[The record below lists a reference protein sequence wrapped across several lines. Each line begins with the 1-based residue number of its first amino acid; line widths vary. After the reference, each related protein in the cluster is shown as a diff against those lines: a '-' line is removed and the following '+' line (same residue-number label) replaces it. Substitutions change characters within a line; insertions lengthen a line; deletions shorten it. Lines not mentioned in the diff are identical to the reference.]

1 MPGRI
6 TSQKLRQ
13 MILTTGDPLN
23 PGDLPE
29 KLALFNEEGESLM
42 IGLQGVRASFDHIT
56 SALNPGITESGAVTA
71 FPGWRVIRL
80 ETNRPARI
88 RLYPTTAQRDAD
100 LSRGAGIKP
109 KGNSGRLLEVVTY
122 LPGGLTWDMNP
133 TVDLASATKEDPT
146 FFSSV
151 TNLDSVTGPVVT
163 TYTYVRT
170 E

>member
-13 MILTTGDPLN
+13 MILTTGDPLH
-23 PGDLPE
+23 PGELPE
-29 KLALFNEEGESLM
+29 KLALFNNEGEPLY

-56 SALNPGITESGAVTA
+56 SALAAGATEQGTVSA

-80 ETNRPARI
+80 STNRPARI
-88 RLYPTTAQRDAD
+88 RLYPTIAKRDAD
-100 LSRGAGIKP
+100 LGRGIGVAPKP
-109 KGNSGRLLEVVTY
+109 NSGRLLEVVTF
-122 LPGGLTWDMNP
+122 PGGLSLDMNP
-133 TVDLASATKEDPT
+133 TVDLASMDKADPT

>member
-1 MPGRI
+1 VRV
-6 TSQKLRQ
+6 TSQKLRK
-13 MILTTGDPLN
+13 MILTTGELLA
-23 PGDLPE
+23 PGEKPE
-29 KLALFNEEGESLM
+29 KLALFNEEGEMLM
-42 IGLQGVRASFDHIT
+42 IGLQGVRSSFDHLT
-56 SALNPGITESGAVTA
+56 APLVGGATEKGSVSA

-80 ETNRPARI
+80 ATNRPARV
-88 RLYPTTAQRDAD
+88 RLYPTIAQRDAD
-100 LSRGAGIKP
+100 LARGIGVKP

-122 LPGGLTWDMNP
+122 AGALTWDMNP
-133 TVDLASATKEDPT
+133 TVDLASADKADPT

>member
-1 MPGRI
+1 MTRI
-6 TSQKLRQ
+6 SSQKLRK
-13 MILTTGDPLN
+13 MLLVTGEPLV

-29 KLALFNEEGESLM
+29 KLELFNEEGEPLM
-42 IGLQGVRASFDHIT
+42 IGLQGVRSSIDHTTAALAS
-56 SALNPGITESGAVTA
+56 LGTEVGTLLA

-80 ETNRPARI
+80 ETNRPARV
-88 RLYPTTAQRDAD
+88 RLYPTLTQRDAD
-100 LSRGAGIKP
+100 LGRGIGVKP

-122 LPGGLTWDMNP
+122 AEQLLWDMNP
-133 TVDLASATKEDPT
+133 TVDLAAANKDDPT
-146 FFSSV
+146 FYTTV

>member
-29 KLALFNEEGESLM
+29 KLALFNEEGEPLY
-42 IGLQGVRASFDHIT
+42 IGLQGVRASFDHLT
-56 SALNPGITESGAVTA
+56 SALVPGTMESGTVSA

-80 ETNRPARI
+80 ATNRPARV
-88 RLYPTTAQRDAD
+88 RLYPTIAQRDAD
-100 LSRGAGIKP
+100 LARGVGVKP

-122 LPGGLTWDMNP
+122 VGALTWDMNP
-133 TVDLASATKEDPT
+133 TVDLAAADKADPA

>member
-1 MPGRI
+1 MTRI
-6 TSQKLRQ
+6 TSQKIRKML
-13 MILTTGDPLN
+13 LVTGDPLS
-23 PGDLPE
+23 PGELPE
-29 KLALFNEEGESLM
+29 KLELFNEEGEPLM

-56 SALNPGITESGAVTA
+56 SSLIAGATEVGSVSA

-80 ETNRPARI
+80 EINRPARV
-88 RLYPTTAQRDAD
+88 RLYPTIAQRDAD
-100 LSRGAGIKP
+100 LIRGIGVKP
-109 KGNSGRLLEVVTY
+109 KGNSGRLLEVVTF
-122 LPGGLTWDMNP
+122 PGGLTWDMNP
-133 TVDLASATKEDPT
+133 TVDLASADPADPT

>member
-1 MPGRI
+1 
-6 TSQKLRQ
+6 
-13 MILTTGDPLN
+13 MILTVDAHLDP
-23 PGDLPE
+23 GELPE
-29 KLALFNEEGESLM
+29 KLALFNEEGEALM
-42 IGLQGVRASFDHIT
+42 IGLQGVRASFDHVT
-56 SALNPGITESGAVTA
+56 SSLTPGSIETGAVSA

-80 ETNRPARI
+80 TTNRPARV
-88 RLYPTTAQRDAD
+88 RLYPTIAQRDAD
-100 LSRGAGIKP
+100 INRGVGIRP

-122 LPGGLTWDMNP
+122 AGELTWDMNP
-133 TVDLASATKEDPT
+133 TVDLASADKADPT

>member
-29 KLALFNEEGESLM
+29 KLALFNEEGEPLY
-42 IGLQGVRASFDHIT
+42 IGLQGVRASFDHPT
-56 SALNPGITESGAVTA
+56 SALVPGTMESGTVSA

-80 ETNRPARI
+80 ATNRPARV
-88 RLYPTTAQRDAD
+88 RLYPTIAQRDAD
-100 LSRGAGIKP
+100 LARGVGVKP

-122 LPGGLTWDMNP
+122 VGALTWDMNP
-133 TVDLASATKEDPT
+133 TVDLAAADKADPA

>member
-1 MPGRI
+1 MPRV
-6 TSQKLRQ
+6 TSQKLRH
-13 MILTTGDPLN
+13 MILTVEASLDP
-23 PGDLPE
+23 GELPE
-29 KLALFNEEGESLM
+29 KLALFNEEGEPLM
-42 IGLQGVRASFDHIT
+42 IGLQGVRAEFDHIT
-56 SALNPGITESGAVTA
+56 SALTPGSIEAGSVSA

-80 ETNRPARI
+80 ETNRPARV
-88 RLYPTTAQRDAD
+88 RLYPTIAQRDAD
-100 LSRGAGIKP
+100 INRGIGVKP

-122 LPGGLTWDMNP
+122 LPNGLIWDMNP
-133 TVDLASATKEDPT
+133 TVDLASASKADPT

>member
-1 MPGRI
+1 MPRI

-13 MILTTGDPLN
+13 MILTTGDPLD
-23 PGDLPE
+23 PGQLPE
-29 KLALFNEEGESLM
+29 KLALFNEEGEPLM

-56 SALNPGITESGAVTA
+56 SALAAGAMESGTVTA

-80 ETNRPARI
+80 ATNRPARV
-88 RLYPTTAQRDAD
+88 RLYPTIAQRDAD
-100 LSRGAGIKP
+100 INRAPGIKP
-109 KGNSGRLLEVVTY
+109 KGNSGRLLEVITY
-122 LPGGLTWDMNP
+122 PGALEWDMNP
-133 TVDLASATKEDPT
+133 TADLASSATEDPT

>member
-1 MPGRI
+1 MPRI
-6 TSQKLRQ
+6 ISQKLRQ

-29 KLALFNEEGESLM
+29 KLALFNEEGEPLM

-56 SALNPGITESGAVTA
+56 SALVSSATETGTVSA

-80 ETNRPARI
+80 ATNRPARV
-88 RLYPTTAQRDAD
+88 RLYPTIAQRDAD
-100 LSRGAGIKP
+100 KARSAGIKP

-122 LPGGLTWDMNP
+122 VGALTWDMNP
-133 TVDLASATKEDPT
+133 TVDLAAASKADPT

-151 TNLDSVTGPVVT
+151 TNLDLVTGPVVT

>member
-1 MPGRI
+1 MTRI

-13 MILTTGDPLN
+13 MILTTGDPLS
-23 PGDLPE
+23 PGELPE
-29 KLALFNEEGESLM
+29 KLALFNEEGEPLM

-56 SALNPGITESGAVTA
+56 SDLDPGQTESGTVSA

-80 ETNRPARI
+80 ETSIPARV
-88 RLYPTTAQRDAD
+88 RLYPTIAQRDAD
-100 LSRGAGIKP
+100 LDRSVGVKP

-122 LPGGLTWDMNP
+122 LPDGLLWDMNP
-133 TVDLASATKEDPT
+133 TVDLAAASKADPT
-146 FFSSV
+146 FFSAV

>member
-1 MPGRI
+1 MTRI
-6 TSQKLRQ
+6 SSQKLRK
-13 MILTTGDPLN
+13 MLLVTGEPIA

-29 KLALFNEEGESLM
+29 KIELFNEEGEPLM
-42 IGLQGVRASFDHIT
+42 IGVQGVRSSFEHT
-56 SALNPGITESGAVTA
+56 TNALATLETELGTLDG

-88 RLYPTTAQRDAD
+88 RLYPTLPQRDAD
-100 LSRGAGIKP
+100 LGRGIGVKP
-109 KGNSGRLLEVVTY
+109 RGNSGRLLEVVTY
-122 LPGGLTWDMNP
+122 AEQLVWDMNP
-133 TVDLASATKEDPT
+133 TVDLASANKDDPT
-146 FFSSV
+146 FFTSV

>member
-1 MPGRI
+1 
-6 TSQKLRQ
+6 
-13 MILTTGDPLN
+13 MILTTGDPLH

-29 KLALFNEEGESLM
+29 KLALFNEEGEPLV
-42 IGLQGVRASFDHIT
+42 IGTQGVRAEFDHT
-56 SALNPGITESGAVTA
+56 TAALASGAMESGIVDA

-88 RLYPTTAQRDAD
+88 RLYPTIAQRDDD
-100 LSRGAGIKP
+100 LDRSVGTKP

-122 LPGGLTWDMNP
+122 EGALTWDMNP
-133 TVDLASATKEDPT
+133 TVDLASAATEDPI
-146 FFSSV
+146 FFSAV
-151 TNLDSVTGPVVT
+151 TNLDSVTGTVVT

>member
-1 MPGRI
+1 MVRI

-13 MILTTGDPLN
+13 MILTVGDPLH

-29 KLALFNEEGESLM
+29 KLALFNEEGEPLY

-56 SALNPGITESGAVTA
+56 SSLVAGTTETGIVSA

-80 ETNRPARI
+80 ATNRPARV
-88 RLYPTTAQRDAD
+88 RLYPTIAQRDSD
-100 LSRGAGIKP
+100 LARGAGIRP

-122 LPGGLTWDMNP
+122 AGALSWDMNP
-133 TVDLASATKEDPT
+133 TVDLASIATADPT

-151 TNLDSVTGPVVT
+151 TNLDSGQLGHDQQDP
-163 TYTYVRT
+163 RRCRSA
-170 E
+170 